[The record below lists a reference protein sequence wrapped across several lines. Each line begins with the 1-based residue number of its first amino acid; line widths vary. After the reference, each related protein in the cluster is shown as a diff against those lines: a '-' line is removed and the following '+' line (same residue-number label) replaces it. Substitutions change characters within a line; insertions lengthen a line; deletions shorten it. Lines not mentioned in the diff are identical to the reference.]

1 MAFIVRSA
9 RRLQRAIRLPT
20 TRQFSAFEAYLNED
34 LQTTDPELY
43 AIIEKE
49 KERQRDSF
57 CLIASEVQRYR
68 YAILFDSIH
77 I

>member
-1 MAFIVRSA
+1 MALVRI
-9 RRLQRAIRLPT
+9 LQRAARTRLAA
-20 TRQFSAFEAYLNED
+20 RQFSSFEAYLNED

-68 YAILFDSIH
+68 S
-77 I
+77 